1 MVVRF
6 INATVTILAESATLD
21 DEGDYI
27 AEWTEVET
35 IKGDVQPHSLT
46 EDEMKA
52 YGISTSK
59 GNIRKFFYNGIHPN
73 VKVGNRASVDS
84 KFTGTTEIFN
94 IMPINAWSNH
104 GVCLLIPVE
113 NEEGES
119 NGQDGHTATNSEI
132 TEANDGE
139 GAEG

>member
-6 INATVTILAESATLD
+6 INAIVTILSESTTLD

-27 AEWTEVET
+27 AEWTAVET

-52 YGISTSK
+52 YGISTIK

-119 NGQDGHTATNSEI
+119 NGQDGYTATDSEI